1 MLKKT
6 LGSERVNKTRR
17 LEYTSNCN
25 DDSEGKL
32 DWQNSSETELEWNK
46 TKDAKGES
54 LTSLCLRLKIQNKH
68 KDWTFMKI
76 NETQK
81 H

>member
-32 DWQNSSETELEWNK
+32 EWNRTRVK
-46 TKDAKGES
+46 QNERRKRRVINIVMLEAEDPKQTQRLDFHENKWNTKA
-54 LTSLCLRLKIQNKH
+54 LK
-68 KDWTFMKI
+68 
-76 NETQK
+76 
-81 H
+81 